1 MDLRSISYFVRIADA
16 GSVRLAADQLG
27 VAQSALSRQV
37 RLLESEIGMPLL
49 VRHPRGVRLTGAGV
63 QFLEHCQ
70 RVIRE
75 ITLLKEEMRVRK
87 EVPRGSVVLG
97 IPPTLAPLLLPG
109 CIERA
114 QQQCPDVALRVVE
127 GYSTILFDSL
137 LTGQIDLAILMNP
150 PASRALTLRPLVSEP
165 IVVLT
170 PPRSGNARGFVTM
183 AELAAMPLIVTAAVR
198 AIIEEQLLRVGL
210 KPNIQFEVGAIEA
223 IRRVLLRGTGVTA
236 LPVSVFHEDIRAGR
250 ITAHAIAD
258 GNFQR
263 MLCLAYPAKYRHTA
277 AVEEISQ
284 ILVAETNVLADSG
297 AFEIPPGRQIRPS
310 ARITSARPGT
320 DRKTKRT

>member
-16 GSVRLAADQLG
+16 GSVTLAAAQLG

-49 VRHPRGVRLTGAGV
+49 LRQPRGVRLTGAGV

-87 EVPRGSVVLG
+87 EVPRGGVVLG

-109 CIERA
+109 SIERA
-114 QQQCPDVALRVVE
+114 QQQCPDVVLRVVE
-127 GYSTILFDSL
+127 GYSTILFDAL
-137 LTGQIDLAILMNP
+137 LTGQIDVAILMNP

-165 IVVLT
+165 IVVLM
-170 PPRSGNARGFVTM
+170 PPGSGAARSFVTM
-183 AELAAMPLIVTAAVR
+183 AELAALPLIVTAAVR
-198 AIIEEQLLRVGL
+198 AIIEDQLRRVNL
-210 KPNIQFEVGAIEA
+210 KPNIQIEVSAIEA
-223 IRRVLLRGTGVTA
+223 IRRVLLRGSGVTA
-236 LPVSVFHEDIRAGR
+236 LPISVFHEDIRAGR
-250 ITAHAIAD
+250 IAAYAIAD
-258 GNFQR
+258 GDFQR
-263 MLCLAYPAKYRHTA
+263 TLYLAYPAKFRHTA

-284 ILVAETNVLADSG
+284 ILVAETNTLVDLG
-297 AFEIPPGRQIRPS
+297 AFEFVVGRQIRQPLRR
-310 ARITSARPGT
+310 AAPGT
-320 DRKTKRT
+320 KGFRKI